1 MRHGFVD
8 NRFRIKSR
16 DGFGDGDALLERT
29 VRQGMP
35 RRDISQSPYAFHVR
49 APVHIGQNIATFI
62 QCDAV
67 GCEPVGIGV
76 RHAANG
82 SKHHFAI
89 RGELLT
95 VITLPVVHGSTQVC
109 SGVHMTY
116 RRARHHIHA
125 TAFEL
130 TRQRHR
136 SPLLPR
142 RQHAVLANEQGHL
155 ASRRIPQ

>member
-1 MRHGFVD
+1 MRHGFVG

-49 APVHIGQNIATFI
+49 TPVHIGQNIATFI

-67 GCEPVGIGV
+67 GCEPVDIGV

-89 RGELLT
+89 RGALLT
-95 VITLPVVHGSTQVC
+95 AITLPVMHGGPQVRA
-109 SGVHMTY
+109 GVHMIY
-116 RRARHHIHA
+116 RRVRHHIHA